1 MRKKMELGFALILLF
16 VSTVAAAQME
26 EQFRTLVINDQ
37 SGKVVVLEVGDR
49 TYVDLKR
56 LVQIGHGSIEY
67 RGNQIIVSLS
77 GTSASNS
84 TKRTTEAEQSKEA
97 EQSPEAGQSTNVGLS
112 REFMKAGIEEISLLR
127 EWASSLANSLQNGYP
142 VSENWV
148 AGYRAK
154 AHTGVGIV
162 AAAVSTEGDR
172 SAAELLNR
180 EFEAVQEWSNKLMD
194 ARKSMDAAKYA
205 LSPNALQN
213 DPLSQRIIT
222 CGRFLGQM
230 LASGSFQDDAS
241 CH

>member
-1 MRKKMELGFALILLF
+1 MRKGMEVSFTLILLL
-16 VSTVAAAQME
+16 VSTMTAAQME
-26 EQFRTLVINDQ
+26 EQFRTLVINDR
-37 SGKVVVLEVGDR
+37 SGKVVVLEVGDK

-67 RGNQIIVSLS
+67 RGNQIIVSLT
-77 GTSASNS
+77 GTSNNAP
-84 TKRTTEAEQSKEA
+84 TKTTTEAEQSTE
-97 EQSPEAGQSTNVGLS
+97 PDQSTNARLS

-142 VSENWV
+142 ISENWV

-154 AHTGVGIV
+154 AQTGVGMV
-162 AAAVSTEGDR
+162 SAAVSTDGDR
-172 SAAELLNR
+172 SAAALLTR
-180 EFEAVQEWSNKLMD
+180 EFETVQEWSNKLME
-194 ARKSMDAAKYA
+194 ARKSMDTAKYA

-213 DPLSQRIIT
+213 DPLSQKIVT

>member
-1 MRKKMELGFALILLF
+1 MRKSMELSFTLILLF

-26 EQFRTLVINDQ
+26 EQFRTLVINDRP
-37 SGKVVVLEVGDR
+37 GKVVVLEVGDR

-67 RGNQIIVSLS
+67 RGDQIIVSLS
-77 GTSASNS
+77 GTSNNNP
-84 TKRTTEAEQSKEA
+84 TKTTTESEQSAEA
-97 EQSPEAGQSTNVGLS
+97 DQSTSVRLS

-162 AAAVSTEGDR
+162 SAAVSTEGDR
-172 SAAELLNR
+172 SAAQLLNR

-194 ARKSMDAAKYA
+194 ARKAMDTAKYA
-205 LSPNALQN
+205 LSPSALQN
-213 DPLSQRIIT
+213 DPLSQRIVT

-230 LASGSFQDDAS
+230 LASGSFQEDTS